1 MGSAHNAAH
10 ARWQIEVEW
19 ARSWFMVKA
28 SKLFQRLVESRSSMP
43 FRDFHRILEGFG
55 FTLDRISGS
64 HRNYKHPSVPRPLS
78 VQPRGNMAKPYQVD
92 QFLDIVEEFGLKM
105 DE

>member
-1 MGSAHNAAH
+1 
-10 ARWQIEVEW
+10 
-19 ARSWFMVKA
+19 
-28 SKLFQRLVESRSSMP
+28 MP
-43 FRDFHRILEGFG
+43 FRDFQRILEGFG